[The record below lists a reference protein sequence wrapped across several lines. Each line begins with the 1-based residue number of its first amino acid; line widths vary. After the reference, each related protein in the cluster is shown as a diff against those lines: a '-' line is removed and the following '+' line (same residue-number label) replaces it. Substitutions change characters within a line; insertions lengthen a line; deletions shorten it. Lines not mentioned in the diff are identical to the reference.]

1 MVHDARVRSRP
12 RLTDRSPL
20 AQEAVSLHDP
30 HPVISFHER
39 LPRRLVAVPR
49 ARKLAADAL
58 TTAGEPGAG
67 DDLALVIT
75 ELVANAVRHGRGR
88 RISMRLEA
96 DGRSVRVEVENR
108 RWTTLPRRQLASDV
122 RPGGRGLA
130 LVAACSREW
139 GVVADGRGLT
149 RVWAEVDR

>member
-1 MVHDARVRSRP
+1 MVHDARVRSDRGSP
-12 RLTDRSPL
+12 DRSPL

-108 RWTTLPRRQLASDV
+108 RWTTLPGGDSPRTSAPAAAAS
-122 RPGGRGLA
+122 RWWPPARGSGA
-130 LVAACSREW
+130 SWPTAA
-139 GVVADGRGLT
+139 A
-149 RVWAEVDR
+149 

>member
-1 MVHDARVRSRP
+1 MMRGSRP
-12 RLTDRSPL
+12 LVPDRSPL
-20 AQEAVSLHDP
+20 AQEAAPLHEP
-30 HPVISFHER
+30 HPVISLHQR

-49 ARKLAADAL
+49 ARQLAADAL
-58 TTAGEPGAG
+58 TTAGQPGAG

-108 RWTTLPRRQLASDV
+108 RWTTLPRRQLASHL
-122 RPGGRGLA
+122 RPSGRGLA

-139 GVVADGRGLT
+139 GVVAEGRGLT